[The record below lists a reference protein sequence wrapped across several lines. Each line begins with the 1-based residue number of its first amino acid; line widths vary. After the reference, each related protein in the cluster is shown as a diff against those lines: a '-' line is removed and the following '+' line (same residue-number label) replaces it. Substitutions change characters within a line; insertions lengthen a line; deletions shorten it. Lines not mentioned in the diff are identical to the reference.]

1 MKAQNVC
8 FTLIELLVV
17 IAIIAILAAMLLPA
31 LSKAREK
38 SRTISCV
45 NNLKQWGNA
54 ELMYIGD
61 NDGYIARSIIY
72 PPKDDSNTKTVY
84 WGIDQSAPAPT
95 NAKNSKDYPLAPYLP
110 PADAIKVRVC
120 PSAIPTESGDDKAGA
135 SIYIAYARG
144 NCFGGGYGSKT
155 WQIKDNQKNPT
166 RLIMTMDATCNT
178 TAGGGSIIFNAH
190 PSNAS
195 YHPNL
200 VWQKRHAQ
208 KVNFLML
215 AGNVM
220 THDPAQTEIPNSQPY
235 PDSKCYQVFLKY

>member
-1 MKAQNVC
+1 MKAKNVF

-72 PPKDDSNTKTVY
+72 VPKDGGTTKTVF
-84 WGIDQSAPAPT
+84 WGIDQSVPAPT
-95 NAKNSKDYPLAPYLP
+95 NVKTSKDYPLAPFLP
-110 PADAIKVRVC
+110 PGDALKVRIC
-120 PSAIPTESGDDKAGA
+120 PSANAAEAGDDKASA
-135 SIYIAYARG
+135 TIYIAYARS

-166 RLIMTMDATCNT
+166 SLIMTMDATCNT
-178 TAGGGSIIFNAH
+178 SSGGGSIVFNAH

-200 VWQKRHAQ
+200 EWQKRHSQ

-215 AGNVM
+215 AGNVV
-220 THDPAQTEIPNSQPY
+220 THDPVVDIPNSQPY
-235 PDSKCYQVFLKY
+235 PDSKCYQAFLKF